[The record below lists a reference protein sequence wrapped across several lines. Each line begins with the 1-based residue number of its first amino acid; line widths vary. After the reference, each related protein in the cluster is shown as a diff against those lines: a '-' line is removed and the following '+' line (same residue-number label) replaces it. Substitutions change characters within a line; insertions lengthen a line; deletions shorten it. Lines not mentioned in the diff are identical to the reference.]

1 MKKDKKLLSYE
12 EGKKLFDKLSLDT
25 LDSIDLLYDAAEQES
40 PTSFSVIF
48 DKKYEEEVNKGNFE
62 GRNEITR
69 GTRIDNFD
77 ITEITDKFDE
87 LTKKERKYI
96 MLLIEVAIDKI
107 NPDQPEF
114 KIIPKLAECVKTY
127 AETVKNE
134 TTILSCGM
142 TIGDLEHFFKK
153 FNLAELEVLEP
164 VLVYN
169 DHPDIEEI
177 RKIKEKVHNTKIMEA
192 SKPGSYRARSTRN
205 SVRINDLQRKNYKL
219 TNKELGLFHDL
230 VEITASYLDSIELY
244 EEEYQSQNEE
254 FDACYYPLSDQVY
267 SLLDSIE
274 EELKNRGIGPEEYIK

>member
-12 EGKKLFDKLSLDT
+12 EEKKLFDKFSLDT

-48 DKKYEEEVNKGNFE
+48 DKKYEEEAKKGNFE

-107 NPDQPEF
+107 NPDQTEF

-127 AETVKNE
+127 AEAVKNE

-177 RKIKEKVHNTKIMEA
+177 RKIKEKVHNAKIMEA

-230 VEITASYLDSIELY
+230 VEITAGYLDSIELY